1 MDTTAPRNNSLVIE
15 DKIYHFTMF
24 TRYELR
30 ANEQIFL
37 YENLWILD
45 FRYVIYRKKLNRPAG
60 IFYQGSVCLK
70 GRETGQGQNGQN
82 NI

>member
-1 MDTTAPRNNSLVIE
+1 
-15 DKIYHFTMF
+15 MF
-24 TRYELR
+24 TRYDLR

-37 YENLWILD
+37 YENLWVLD
-45 FRYVIYRKKLNRPAG
+45 FRYVIYRKKLKRPAG